1 MNTRPDLLLAAAQ
14 RARFLGSLGT
24 DAALLFG
31 APERLRNGDA
41 EYRYRPSS
49 DVLYLTGWA
58 DPHCAVLLRPG
69 AEQPFVMFVQPRDRE
84 MEVWTGRRLG
94 PEGARELYGA
104 DAAYPIDELATRLP
118 ELLLGSRTLHYRFAE
133 DAERDRMLVG
143 ALAKARKLARRNLL
157 DVPDA
162 FVDPARLLHEQ
173 RLRKTPEELAILRH
187 AAAITR
193 EAHLRAMAI
202 TAPGVAEYE
211 LEGEIEGTFRRR
223 GGTGAGYTTI
233 VGGGANATVLHYI
246 ANDQPLQDG
255 DLVCVDAGCEFRY
268 YTADVTRTWP
278 VNGRFTEA
286 QRALY
291 GAVLAAQKAAIE
303 ACRPGVT
310 FKEVHDL
317 TTRLLTESMVRLG
330 LLPGDADDEAVI
342 DEHIEKGRQKR
353 YFPHGTS
360 HWLGLDVHDV
370 GAYSGGGQ
378 SRALEPGMVLTV
390 EPGLY
395 VQPDDED
402 APADLRGIG
411 IRIEDDVL
419 VTEAGPEVL
428 TTGIPKEVD
437 EVEAAVG
444 RAAGAA
450 R

>member
-1 MNTRPDLLLAAAQ
+1 LAA
-14 RARFLGSLGT
+14 LGT
-24 DAALLFG
+24 DYALLFG

-84 MEVWTGRRLG
+84 MEVWSGRRPG
-94 PEGARELYGA
+94 PEGACETFGA
-104 DAAYPIDELATRLP
+104 SLAYPIDELATRLP
-118 ELLLGSRTLHYRFAE
+118 ELLLGARTLHYRFAE
-133 DAERDRMLVG
+133 DADRDRMLVG

-173 RLRKTPEELAILRH
+173 RLRKAPEEI
-187 AAAITR
+187 
-193 EAHLRAMAI
+193 
-202 TAPGVAEYE
+202 
-211 LEGEIEGTFRRR
+211 
-223 GGTGAGYTTI
+223 AGYTTI

-246 ANDQPLQDG
+246 SNDQPLRDG
-255 DLVCVDAGCEFRY
+255 DLVCVDAGCEFQY

-291 GAVLAAQKAAIE
+291 EVVLAAQKAAVD
-303 ACRPGVT
+303 ACRPGAT
-310 FKEVHDL
+310 FKGVHDL
-317 TTRLLTESMVRLG
+317 TTRLLTEGMVRLG
-330 LLPGDADDEAVI
+330 LLPGDADDPAVI
-342 DEHIEKGRQKR
+342 DDHIEKGRQKR

-370 GAYSGGGQ
+370 GAYSGAGR
-378 SRALEPGMVLTV
+378 SRVLEPGMVLTV

-419 VTEAGPEVL
+419 VTDSGPDVL
-428 TTGIPKEVD
+428 TAGIPKAID

-444 RAAGAA
+444 GGVATVR
-450 R
+450 